1 MRAMTFW
8 ILVSALAFVVALVIG
23 LALIRARRG
32 AEPAAAYDL
41 RVYRDQLKEVDRD
54 LARGVISD
62 EDAERIRAE
71 VSRRILAADAQVQHE
86 TATGQTGGRGAL
98 LAAIAAGLVTVGG
111 SLALYA
117 QIGAPGYGDLAL
129 ADRMALAEE
138 ARANRPSQEE
148 AEASLP
154 AQVQRGD
161 LSPDFVAL
169 MERLRETVA
178 ERPNDLQGHV
188 LLARNEAAIGNF
200 TAAYTAQARVIQIM
214 GPGVTADAWADYAD
228 MLILAAGG
236 YVSPRAEDALTRA
249 LQIDPQNGPARY
261 YIGLMLSQNG
271 RPDQAFAMWQQ
282 LLAEGPHSAAWI
294 EPIRLQIEEMAF
306 RAGIHNFV
314 LPDPSDLLGPSQ
326 DQIDAAEEM
335 TAEERMQMIEG
346 MVSGL
351 ADRLATEGGPPQE
364 WARLIGSLGVLGR
377 QSDAIAV
384 YNNALVTFADD
395 DAAIEVIRGGARQA
409 GLIP

>member
-1 MRAMTFW
+1 MGGMSFW
-8 ILVSALAFVVALVIG
+8 IVTSVLAFFVALVLG
-23 LALIRARRG
+23 LALMRGRAG

-71 VSRRILAADAQVQHE
+71 VSRRILAADAQVQTE
-86 TATGQTGGRGAL
+86 TAHGGVGGRGAL
-98 LAAIAAGLVTVGG
+98 ISAMVAGLVLIGG
-111 SLALYA
+111 SFALYNE
-117 QIGAPGYGDLAL
+117 IGAPGYGDLAL

-138 ARANRPSQEE
+138 ARANRPSQDE

-154 AQVQRGD
+154 PQTQRGD
-161 LSPDFVAL
+161 VSPDFVAL

-178 ERPNDLQGHV
+178 ERPNDLQGQR
-188 LLARNEAAIGNF
+188 LLARNEMALGNF
-200 TAAYTAQARVIQIM
+200 TAAYTAQQRVIEIM
-214 GPGVTADAWADYAD
+214 GPGVTATEWTDYAD

-249 LQIDPQNGPARY
+249 LQIDPQNGAARY

-271 RPDQAFAMWQQ
+271 RPDQAFGMWQQ
-282 LLAEGPHSAAWI
+282 LLVEGPQSAPWI

-306 RAGIHNFV
+306 RAGMHNFV
-314 LPDPSDLLGPSQ
+314 LPEPDALLGPSQ
-326 DQIDAAEEM
+326 EQIDAAEDMSSED
-335 TAEERMQMIEG
+335 RMEMIEG

-351 ADRLATEGGPPQE
+351 ASRLAEEGGPPEE
-364 WARLIGSLGVLGR
+364 WARLIASLGVLGR
-377 QSDAIAV
+377 ETDAISV
-384 YNNALVTFADD
+384 YNNALVTFAEN
-395 DAAIEVIRGGARQA
+395 DAAIEVIRNGARQA

>member
-1 MRAMTFW
+1 MVFW
-8 ILVSALAFVVALVIG
+8 ILTSVLAFAVALVLG
-23 LALIRARRG
+23 LSLIRARTG
-32 AEPAAAYDL
+32 SEPAAAYDL

-71 VSRRILAADAQVQHE
+71 VSRRILAADAQVQAE
-86 TATGQTGGRGAL
+86 TEQGGAGGRSAL
-98 LAAIAAGLVTVGG
+98 IMAAVAGSALVLG
-111 SLALYA
+111 SLVLYN

-129 ADRMALAEE
+129 ADRVALAEE

-154 AQVQRGD
+154 AQTQRSD
-161 LSPDFVAL
+161 VSPDFIAL

-178 ERPNDLQGHV
+178 ERPDDLQGHR
-188 LLARNEAAIGNF
+188 LLARNETALGNF
-200 TAAYTAQARVIQIM
+200 TAAYIAQQRVIEIL
-214 GPGVTADAWADYAD
+214 GSNVRAGDWIDYAD

-249 LQIDPQNGPARY
+249 LDIDPQNGAARY
-261 YIGLMLSQNG
+261 YVGLMLSQNG
-271 RPDQAFAMWQQ
+271 RPDQAFVMWEQ
-282 LLAEGPHSAAWI
+282 LLAEGPQSAPWI

-306 RAGIHNFV
+306 RAGRHNFV
-314 LPDPSDLLGPSQ
+314 LPDADALLGPSQ
-326 DQIDAAEEM
+326 EQVDAAEDM
-335 TAEERMQMIEG
+335 STEERMEMIEG

-351 ADRLATEGGPPQE
+351 AGRLAEEGGPPEE
-364 WARLIGSLGVLGR
+364 WARLIASLGVLGR
-377 QSDAIAV
+377 ENDAISV
-384 YNNALVTFADD
+384 YNNALVTFADNE
-395 DAAIEVIRGGARQA
+395 AAIEVIRNGARQA